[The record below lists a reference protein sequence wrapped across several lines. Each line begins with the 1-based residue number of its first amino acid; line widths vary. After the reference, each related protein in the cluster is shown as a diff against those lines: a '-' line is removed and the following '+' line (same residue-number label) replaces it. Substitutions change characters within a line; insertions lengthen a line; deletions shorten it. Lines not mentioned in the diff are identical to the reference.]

1 MKVWTCIFLITFF
14 INKVHFEKVTKG
26 TPLSGF
32 LSQNNLH
39 VSTQL
44 INTLSPPGL
53 ILLIISA
60 LLHALITWQS
70 YESHSKSHESNF
82 VCFFSLFGGSTFS
95 SREYLA
101 LSSLMGEREALRGTH
116 DTSHNLGLL
125 CSVMSSLFIHDSFLR
140 LRTWHKTIVVQCYL
154 YIVLSH
160 GHPRKT
166 AEGCRC
172 NTTSNCTWVCL

>member
-1 MKVWTCIFLITFF
+1 MWSLRLFTNTYTHISSLYIYTCSSQSFHWIPQIHQKKQKKMKVWTCIFLITFF

-70 YESHSKSHESNF
+70 YESHSKSHESL
-82 VCFFSLFGGSTFS
+82 FFGFLLYLGGSTLS
-95 SREYLA
+95 SRE
-101 LSSLMGEREALRGTH
+101 T
-116 DTSHNLGLL
+116 
-125 CSVMSSLFIHDSFLR
+125 F
-140 LRTWHKTIVVQCYL
+140 
-154 YIVLSH
+154 
-160 GHPRKT
+160 
-166 AEGCRC
+166 
-172 NTTSNCTWVCL
+172 